1 MVSSDERLRRVSDFI
16 YQEANPPEDRHQ
28 PLEWRRNFNI
38 VCLPLINIKIVS
50 TFNVHDTDWNPCNKG
65 TDSPWQLINPE
76 INTTRS
82 ISAFIDDEKMR
93 DTIFCAV
100 VDEKE
105 KGIIRLE
112 RPQGS
117 TKVILRTG
125 KPTEGSEK
133 FPGGIYPGSCFRMNF
148 EPGEDYLFFEMS
160 LPENQMNDIMECLS
174 RDPNVQIEVD
184 VNFLSF
190 SFEVD
195 DALREWYHPR
205 DLFIEDKAPA
215 PVRSVSTSSSIGAR
229 LDTSDKRSE
238 EGENAC
244 TDGVHVQNA
253 PMNQV
258 PIDLSSVTKALTRLT
273 VAIWVLIAIIAYMLI
288 K

>member
-82 ISAFIDDEKMR
+82 ISAFVDDEKMR

-184 VNFLSF
+184 VNLLSF

-229 LDTSDKRSE
+229 LDTSD
-238 EGENAC
+238 
-244 TDGVHVQNA
+244 
-253 PMNQV
+253 
-258 PIDLSSVTKALTRLT
+258 
-273 VAIWVLIAIIAYMLI
+273 
-288 K
+288 